1 MRKGTKPSKPSL
13 STHTQQIANNINSA
27 NPLTYTLSNP
37 VIYYTSTSSPT
48 QLSFSTAVQSI
59 SINGMDDLVTSSVVK
74 KNASMKDRI
83 KLLKADNIILNHKL
97 KICTDYLESLERASA
112 DDIKT
117 MKPIRVILTQL
128 YD

>member
-13 STHTQQIANNINSA
+13 STHTQQIANNINSSYY
-27 NPLTYTLSNP
+27 PLTYTPSA
-37 VIYYTSTSSPT
+37 T
-48 QLSFSTAVQSI
+48 QLSFVSGTSVQSI

-74 KNASMKDRI
+74 KNASMKDQI

-97 KICTDYLESLERASA
+97 KLCTAYLESLERASA

>member
-27 NPLTYTLSNP
+27 NPLTYKLSNP
-37 VIYYTSTSSPT
+37 VIYYTSTAT

-74 KNASMKDRI
+74 KNASMKDQI

-97 KICTDYLESLERASA
+97 KLCTDYLESLERASA